1 MKLRRY
7 QEEMVE
13 KSLEALMNHQG
24 VACVAATGAG
34 KTCVLSYIAAQF
46 SRVLVLQ
53 HLDELKQQN
62 AETFGWVNPN
72 LDYGFID
79 PDHNDFDKP
88 YAFGMMQTVVNRL
101 DDMTHYDLIIIDE
114 CHRLGAASYEK
125 IIERARE
132 INPECKIY
140 GTSATIERRDQKSL
154 SKYLDVVAHQV
165 QLDDLIRQGYLVPP
179 RAFIVTVDGVAAAA
193 DAKDDEQVEAILN
206 TDITNQRI
214 VDEWRDRSS
223 DRLTVAFCQTVNHA
237 KDVAEAFNKNGIP
250 ATYVSGAMKP
260 RERKRRL
267 KAFDR
272 GEYRILTNATLLTEG
287 WNCQPAACLLLLR
300 ASSSKG
306 ALIQMAGRVLRKVDI
321 NKYPTVVKHDALI
334 LDFGVS
340 LLRHGNLNAGD
351 RLTFDK
357 DDYDAEI
364 DAALQCPA
372 CGSAIEPSV
381 KQCPQCLYVI
391 EKDAQGRIIDN
402 GKSQLT
408 NFTMTEKEIF
418 ALARFSYES
427 FRRGDILVSHGWD
440 AWVLVYRKGDVFYTV
455 GAKKKCKHRLLGCTP
470 NKVEALATADD
481 FVSQHGQPDLAGK
494 QRQWLREH
502 ATEAQLLRLPEEY
515 HFMRISKHQASC
527 LMVLTNEARWEKI
540 ENEIESHY
548 QKVGRLNAE

>member
-13 KSLEALMNHQG
+13 KSLDALMNHQG
-24 VACVAATGAG
+24 VACIAATGAG
-34 KTCVLSYIAAQF
+34 KTVVLTYVAAQF
-46 SRVLVLQ
+46 GRVLILQ
-53 HLDELKQQN
+53 HLDELKEQN

-101 DDMTHYDLIIIDE
+101 DDMTSYDLIIIDE
-114 CHRLGAASYEK
+114 CHHLISASYQK
-125 IIERARE
+125 IIDRARV
-132 INPECKIY
+132 INSKCKVF
-140 GTSATIERRDQKSL
+140 GVTATIERRDQQSL
-154 SKYLDVVAHQV
+154 SKYIDVVAHQV

-179 RAFIVTVDGVAAAA
+179 KAFIVTVDGIAAAV

-214 VDEWRDRSS
+214 VDEWCDRASK
-223 DRLTVAFCQTVNHA
+223 RLTVAFCQTVNHA
-237 KDVAEAFNKNGIP
+237 KDVAEAFNKNGIA
-250 ATYVSGAMKP
+250 ATYVSGAMKT

-287 WNCQPAACLLLLR
+287 WNCPPASCLLLLR

-306 ALIQMAGRVLRKVDI
+306 ALIQMAGRVLRKIDPD
-321 NKYPTVVKHDALI
+321 KYPDVIKHDALI

-357 DDYDAEI
+357 DEYDAEI
-364 DAALQCPA
+364 DAALQCPV
-372 CGSAIEPSV
+372 CGGAIEPSV
-381 KQCPQCLYVI
+381 KQCPQCLHVI
-391 EKDAQGRIIDN
+391 EKDANGKIIDN
-402 GKSQLT
+402 GKNGLT

-418 ALARFSYES
+418 ALCRFYYEP
-427 FRRGDILVSHGWD
+427 FRRGDILVTHGWD
-440 AWVLVYRKGDVFYTV
+440 AWALVYRKGNVFYTV

-481 FVSQHGQPDLAGK
+481 FVSQFGQPDLAGK

-502 ATEAQLLRLPEEY
+502 ATEPQLLRLPEQY
-515 HFMRISKHQASC
+515 HFTRMSKHQASC
-527 LMVLTNEARWEKI
+527 LMVLTNESRWNKI
-540 ENEIESHY
+540 EENINDHY
-548 QKVGRLNAE
+548 EKVGRFNAE